1 MRKLREKIERM
12 KIVFSIFY
20 EQIEETP
27 RQEVISE
34 INQKIQEINAI
45 HKGESDKLDL
55 FHKRALHTGKNSDV
69 TALSNMQLLFDSFSK
84 GCETQVE
91 FLVTKMQDIEESMRP
106 YQNTRSKTK
115 QEPATAPTV
124 APSAPSAPFYPG
136 SPATASASS
145 PIKPVTFA
153 ELIIKFSLFIT
164 SCTEFYAAAEFNL
177 RDFQLAKEIVNVMGN
192 PITIDTSDVRGDG
205 ACGFRAILTSYLL
218 KCGINLPWNP
228 DILEGFILE
237 LKNCMLDLLL
247 ILNENPENHEFI
259 RCLLSNPDN
268 GSANAKNISE
278 WFQIISDNGYCC
290 TDGDI
295 RLIAILFGMLPHRD
309 RIIQINVLKLRPVE
323 HNPYQSFNCYGN
335 NKLEPVCSNSHI
347 NIIHTGGHYRAV
359 VKFSGVLHPIESVD
373 AEIIL
378 PPA

>member
-1 MRKLREKIERM
+1 
-12 KIVFSIFY
+12 
-20 EQIEETP
+20 
-27 RQEVISE
+27 
-34 INQKIQEINAI
+34 
-45 HKGESDKLDL
+45 
-55 FHKRALHTGKNSDV
+55 
-69 TALSNMQLLFDSFSK
+69 
-84 GCETQVE
+84 
-91 FLVTKMQDIEESMRP
+91 MRP
-106 YQNTRSKTK
+106 YQNTRSKTTQNPPAK
-115 QEPATAPTV
+115 PVEPSAPV
-124 APSAPSAPFYPG
+124 APSYPG
-136 SPATASASS
+136 SPPTASASS
-145 PIKPVTFA
+145 SRKPVTFA

-164 SCTEFYAAAEFNL
+164 SCTEFYVAAEFNL
-177 RDFQLAKEIVNVMGN
+177 RDFQLAKEIVYVMGN

-247 ILNENPENHEFI
+247 ILNENSENHAFI
-259 RCLLSNPDN
+259 RCLLSNTDN
-268 GSANAKNISE
+268 GSAKAKNISE

-295 RLIAILFGMLPHRD
+295 RLIAILFGLLPEQD
-309 RIIQINVLKLRPVE
+309 RITQINVLKLRPVE
-323 HNPYQSFNCYGN
+323 HHPYQSFNCDGN

-359 VKFSGVLHPIESVD
+359 VKFSGVLRPIESVD